1 MRTGT
6 FRRVPLAPARR
17 RRVLIGSAV
26 VVCLALVATA
36 LVYTGVV
43 MPTRLFAAKY
53 DVRGIDV
60 SHHNGTVDWPRV
72 AEQDIDFAW
81 IKATEGSSHVDSR
94 FAANWAES
102 QRAGIATGAYHF
114 MSFES
119 PGADQAHNMIAT
131 VPRVAGTLAPVV
143 DLEPYWSRNGH
154 SKGNLP
160 PATEVRA
167 ILDPLLSTLEEHYGI
182 APVIYTTPSAYRAY
196 LVDLYPDNPI
206 WFRSV
211 AWPPRVPD
219 GRDWTVWQYSN
230 RDRLDGVGSEDE
242 AYVDMNVLS
251 GDTDLAEL
259 TVS

>member
-1 MRTGT
+1 V
-6 FRRVPLAPARR
+6 F
-17 RRVLIGSAV
+17 IGSAV
-26 VVCLALVATA
+26 VAVLALVMTA

-43 MPTRLFAAKY
+43 MPTRMFAAKY

-60 SHHNGTVDWPRV
+60 SHHNGTIDWPRV

-94 FAANWAES
+94 FAANWAQA
-102 QRAGIATGAYHF
+102 QRAGIPTGAYHF

-143 DLEPYWSRNGH
+143 DLEPYGSFMGD
-154 SKGNLP
+154 LP
-160 PATEVRA
+160 PAAEVRA
-167 ILDPLLSTLEEHYGI
+167 ILSPLLSTLEAHYGI

-211 AWPPRVPD
+211 AWPPRIPD

-251 GDTDLAEL
+251 DDVSLDEL
-259 TVS
+259 VIR

>member
-1 MRTGT
+1 M
-6 FRRVPLAPARR
+6 PLAPARR
-17 RRVLIGSAV
+17 RRVLIGATA
-26 VVCLALVATA
+26 VVCLALVMTA

-53 DVRGIDV
+53 DVRGIDI

-72 AEQDIDFAW
+72 AEQDVDFVW
-81 IKATEGSSHVDSR
+81 LKATEGSSHSDPR
-94 FAANWAES
+94 FTANWSGA
-102 QRAGIATGAYHF
+102 RKAGLATGAYHF

-119 PGADQAHNMIAT
+119 PGADQAQNMITT

-143 DLEPYWSRNGH
+143 DLEPYGRF
-154 SKGNLP
+154 KGDLP

-167 ILDPLLSTLEEHYGI
+167 ILDPLLDTLEDHYGI
-182 APVIYTTPSAYRAY
+182 APVIYTTPTAYRAY
-196 LVDLYPDNPI
+196 LVDAYPDNPI

-219 GRDWTVWQYSN
+219 GRDWTIWQYSS
-230 RDRLDGVGSEDE
+230 RDRLDGVGGEKE

-251 GDTDLAEL
+251 DEVDLDGL
-259 TVS
+259 TVP

>member
-1 MRTGT
+1 MRRGT
-6 FRRVPLAPARR
+6 VVAAILAT
-17 RRVLIGSAV
+17 LG
-26 VVCLALVATA
+26 LLLTL

-43 MPTRLFAAKY
+43 MPTRIFAAGY

-60 SHHNGTVDWPRV
+60 SHHNGTIDWPQV
-72 AEQDIDFAW
+72 AEQNIDFAW
-81 IKATEGSSHVDSR
+81 IKATEGSAHVDSR
-94 FAANWAES
+94 FTANWAEA

-143 DLEPYWSRNGH
+143 DLEPYGRF
-154 SKGNLP
+154 KGDLP
-160 PATEVRA
+160 PAAEVRA
-167 ILDPLLSTLEEHYGI
+167 ILDALLAALENHYGI
-182 APVIYTTPSAYRAY
+182 APIIYTTPSAYRAY
-196 LVDLYPDNPI
+196 LVDAYPDNPI

-219 GRDWTVWQYSN
+219 GRSWTIWQYSN

-251 GDTDLAEL
+251 DDADLDEL
-259 TVS
+259 MLR

>member
-1 MRTGT
+1 VRTGT
-6 FRRVPLAPARR
+6 FRRVSLAPARR

-26 VVCLALVATA
+26 VVCLALITTA

-72 AEQDIDFAW
+72 AEQDIEFAW

-94 FAANWAES
+94 FAANWAEA

-143 DLEPYWSRNGH
+143 DLEPYGSF
-154 SKGNLP
+154 KGNLP

-251 GDTDLAEL
+251 DDASLESL
-259 TVS
+259 VVR

>member
-1 MRTGT
+1 M
-6 FRRVPLAPARR
+6 PLAPARR

-26 VVCLALVATA
+26 VLCLALITTA

-81 IKATEGSSHVDSR
+81 IKATEGSAHVDTR
-94 FAANWAES
+94 FAANWAEAR
-102 QRAGIATGAYHF
+102 RAGLATGAYHF

-143 DLEPYWSRNGH
+143 DLEPYGSF
-154 SKGNLP
+154 KGNLP
-160 PATEVRA
+160 PATEVRT
-167 ILDPLLSTLEEHYGI
+167 ILDPLLAKLEAHYGI

-196 LVDLYPDNPI
+196 LVDAYPDNPI

-219 GRDWTVWQYSN
+219 GRSWTIWQYSN
-230 RDRLDGVGSEDE
+230 RDRLKGVGSEDE

-251 GDTDLAEL
+251 DDTDLDEL
-259 TVS
+259 VVR

>member
-1 MRTGT
+1 M
-6 FRRVPLAPARR
+6 PLAPARR

-26 VVCLALVATA
+26 LACLALVMTA

-60 SHHNGTVDWPRV
+60 SHHNGTVDWSRV

-81 IKATEGSSHVDSR
+81 IKATEGSAHVDSR
-94 FAANWAES
+94 FPTNWAEA

-119 PGADQAHNMIAT
+119 SGSDQAHNMIAT
-131 VPRVAGTLAPVV
+131 VPRVTGTLAPVV
-143 DLEPYWSRNGH
+143 DLEPYGRF
-154 SKGNLP
+154 KGDLP

-167 ILDPLLSTLEEHYGI
+167 ILDPLLDALEDHYGI
-182 APVIYTTPSAYRAY
+182 APVIYTTPQAYRAY
-196 LVDLYPDNPI
+196 LVDAYPGNPI

-211 AWPPRVPD
+211 AWQPRVPD
-219 GRDWTVWQYSN
+219 GRSWTIWQYSN
-230 RDRLDGVGSEDE
+230 RDRLDGVGGEDE

-251 GDTDLAEL
+251 DEADLADL

>member
-1 MRTGT
+1 M
-6 FRRVPLAPARR
+6 
-17 RRVLIGSAV
+17 LIGSAV
-26 VVCLALVATA
+26 VVCLALIMTA

-94 FAANWAES
+94 FAANWAEA

-143 DLEPYWSRNGH
+143 DLEPYGSF
-154 SKGNLP
+154 KGSLP

-167 ILDPLLSTLEEHYGI
+167 VLDPLLSTLEEHYGI

-251 GDTDLAEL
+251 DD
-259 TVS
+259 VSLESLVVR

>member
-1 MRTGT
+1 M
-6 FRRVPLAPARR
+6 
-17 RRVLIGSAV
+17 LIGSAV
-26 VVCLALVATA
+26 LACLALVIAA

-81 IKATEGSSHVDSR
+81 IKATEGSAHVDAR
-94 FAANWAES
+94 FAANWAEA

-119 PGADQAHNMIAT
+119 PGSDQAHNMIAT
-131 VPRVAGTLAPVV
+131 VPRVSGTLAPVV
-143 DLEPYWSRNGH
+143 DLEPYGPRNGL
-154 SKGNLP
+154 SKGDLP
-160 PATEVRA
+160 PAAEVRA
-167 ILDPLLSTLEEHYGI
+167 ILDPLLDALEDHYGI

-196 LVDLYPDNPI
+196 LVDAYPDNPI

-219 GRDWTVWQYSN
+219 GRSWTIWQYSN
-230 RDRLDGVGSEDE
+230 RDRLDGVSGEDE
-242 AYVDMNVLS
+242 TYVDMNVLS
-251 GDTDLAEL
+251 DD
-259 TVS
+259 VSLDSLMVR

>member
-1 MRTGT
+1 M
-6 FRRVPLAPARR
+6 
-17 RRVLIGSAV
+17 
-26 VVCLALVATA
+26 
-36 LVYTGVV
+36 
-43 MPTRLFAAKY
+43 FAAKY

-60 SHHNGTVDWPRV
+60 SHHNGTIDWPRV

-94 FAANWAES
+94 FAANWAQA
-102 QRAGIATGAYHF
+102 QRAGIPTGAYHF

-119 PGADQAHNMIAT
+119 PGSDQAHNMIAT

-143 DLEPYWSRNGH
+143 DLEPYGSFMGD
-154 SKGNLP
+154 LP
-160 PATEVRA
+160 PAAEVRA
-167 ILDPLLSTLEEHYGI
+167 ILDPLLSTLEAHYGI

-211 AWPPRVPD
+211 AWPPRIPD

-230 RDRLDGVGSEDE
+230 RDRLDGVGSEKE

-251 GDTDLAEL
+251 DD
-259 TVS
+259 VSLESLVVR

>member
-1 MRTGT
+1 M
-6 FRRVPLAPARR
+6 PLTPTRR
-17 RRVLIGSAV
+17 RQVLIGSAV
-26 VVCLALVATA
+26 VAVLALVMTA

-43 MPTRLFAAKY
+43 MPTRMFAAKY

-60 SHHNGTVDWPRV
+60 SHHNGTIDWPRV

-94 FAANWAES
+94 FAANWAQA
-102 QRAGIATGAYHF
+102 QRAGIPTGAYHF

-119 PGADQAHNMIAT
+119 PGSDQAHNMIAT

-143 DLEPYWSRNGH
+143 DLEPYGSFMGD
-154 SKGNLP
+154 LP
-160 PATEVRA
+160 PAAEVRA
-167 ILDPLLSTLEEHYGI
+167 ILDPLLSTLEAHYGI

-211 AWPPRVPD
+211 AWPPRIPD

-230 RDRLDGVGSEDE
+230 RDRLDGVGSEKE

-251 GDTDLAEL
+251 DD
-259 TVS
+259 VSLESLVVR

>member
-26 VVCLALVATA
+26 VVCLALIATA

-81 IKATEGSSHVDSR
+81 IKATEGSAHVDTR
-94 FAANWAES
+94 FAANWAEAR
-102 QRAGIATGAYHF
+102 RAGLATGAYHF

-131 VPRVAGTLAPVV
+131 VPRVTGTLAPVV
-143 DLEPYWSRNGH
+143 DLEPYGSF
-154 SKGNLP
+154 KGSMP

-167 ILDPLLSTLEEHYGI
+167 ILDPLLAKLEAHYGI

-230 RDRLDGVGSEDE
+230 RDRLNGVGSEDE

-251 GDTDLAEL
+251 DDVDLDEL
-259 TVS
+259 TLR

>member
-1 MRTGT
+1 MSRI
-6 FRRVPLAPARR
+6 PARR
-17 RRVLIGSAV
+17 RFAV
-26 VVCLALVATA
+26 AAGVFVAAALTLAL
-36 LVYTGVV
+36 LVYTGVI
-43 MPTRLFAAKY
+43 MPTRLFAARY

-60 SHHNGTVDWPRV
+60 SHHNGVVDWSRV

-81 IKATEGSSHVDSR
+81 LKATEGSAHVDSR
-94 FAANWAES
+94 FAANWSGSRA
-102 QRAGIATGAYHF
+102 AGIATGAYHF

-119 PGADQAHNMIAT
+119 PGAGQAHNMIAT

-143 DLEPYWSRNGH
+143 DLEPYGSF
-154 SKGNLP
+154 KGNLP

-167 ILDPLLSTLEEHYGI
+167 ILDPLLSTLEDYYGI

-196 LVDLYPDNPI
+196 LVDRYPDNPI

-219 GRDWTVWQYSN
+219 GRSWSVWQYSS
-230 RDRLDGVGSEDE
+230 RDRLDGVGSDDE

-251 GDTDLAEL
+251 DDVDLDDL
-259 TVS
+259 TTR